1 MYLMLSEASW
11 EEQLKDCSLT
21 ACGAALSQVSPNWH
35 WSGLAPRWGPGQVQI
50 PGFEWFVFATI

>member
-50 PGFEWFVFATI
+50 PGFE